1 MKISINQPYF
11 FPHLKYFQLIYN
23 SDIFVVYDDVQFTKK
38 GWINKNRL
46 NNNKFEKK
54 IVFPVSKHSQ
64 KTMIKDI
71 KIAENSF
78 SNSLNKIINS
88 IEKMYKNS
96 NEKEFTIDLISRSL
110 NLNTIKLDEYLIF
123 YIKELCEYLDIDYK
137 ILRSSE
143 VEYLRESDFE
153 EKIISLLK
161 KLNGNYYLNLDGG
174 RELYTK
180 SKFVENNIKLEF
192 ISDLY
197 AGNKN
202 LVDNFSVISH
212 LLNDGKEQTMSY
224 ISGL

>member
-1 MKISINQPYF
+1 M
-11 FPHLKYFQLIYN
+11 
-23 SDIFVVYDDVQFTKK
+23 QFTKK

-46 NNNKFEKK
+46 NNDKFEKK

-96 NEKEFTIDLISRSL
+96 NEKEFTIDLINRSL

-137 ILRSSE
+137 ILWSSE
-143 VEYLRESDFE
+143 V
-153 EKIISLLK
+153 
-161 KLNGNYYLNLDGG
+161 
-174 RELYTK
+174 
-180 SKFVENNIKLEF
+180 
-192 ISDLY
+192 
-197 AGNKN
+197 
-202 LVDNFSVISH
+202 
-212 LLNDGKEQTMSY
+212 
-224 ISGL
+224 

>member
-1 MKISINQPYF
+1 
-11 FPHLKYFQLIYN
+11 
-23 SDIFVVYDDVQFTKK
+23 
-38 GWINKNRL
+38 
-46 NNNKFEKK
+46 
-54 IVFPVSKHSQ
+54 
-64 KTMIKDI
+64 MIKDI

>member
-46 NNNKFEKK
+46 NNDKFEKK

-96 NEKEFTIDLISRSL
+96 NEKEFTIDLINRSL
-110 NLNTIKLDEYLIF
+110 INSSLINLAGFALIA
-123 YIKELCEYLDIDYK
+123 YWITYPIE
-137 ILRSSE
+137 
-143 VEYLRESDFE
+143 
-153 EKIISLLK
+153 
-161 KLNGNYYLNLDGG
+161 KLNVGG
-174 RELYTK
+174 IYTTI
-180 SKFVENNIKLEF
+180 EGIKDVG
-192 ISDLY
+192 ISFY
-197 AGNKN
+197 AI
-202 LVDNFSVISH
+202 FAF
-212 LLNDGKEQTMSY
+212 
-224 ISGL
+224 